1 MEENLLCRTFA
12 QNFSPE
18 IPYSCN
24 WYPSCLLLIV
34 TIIFI
39 VYYILDILFVFK
51 EFVHLL
57 HCRPKGHDF
66 VKGRNTLG
74 KSLWIRNAVW
84 IVSRVVRAQP
94 ALDLLRR
101 NPSVMWRKR
110 KVPVIAFFIRN
121 ACFCRKEKVIGVMRN
136 FVMGKDQYSLKL
148 ERDLNFETPT
158 IQSFKSE
165 VWKPWISSWLGC
177 EAKHREP
184 EKSQDPT
191 RAKQST
197 IKPVLWNYWFNME

>member
-24 WYPSCLLLIV
+24 WCPSCLLLIV

-94 ALDLLRR
+94 ALGLLRR

-110 KVPVIAFFIRN
+110 KVPVIALFIRN
-121 ACFCRKEKVIGVMRN
+121 ACFCRKEKVIRCYEE
-136 FVMGKDQYSLKL
+136 FCRGKSSVLPKTWKRPEFWDSHHSVFQKWSV
-148 ERDLNFETPT
+148 EALNKQLTRLWGKAQRAWE
-158 IQSFKSE
+158 
-165 VWKPWISSWLGC
+165 ISGPH
-177 EAKHREP
+177 EG
-184 EKSQDPT
+184 
-191 RAKQST
+191 
-197 IKPVLWNYWFNME
+197 